1 MSRIR
6 KEPNIWISL
15 TPIVCL
21 VVCLACVISVF
32 GSDALNGGSQV
43 ALIIATAVCI
53 EMSYGFCGAHWHDFE
68 RAMTDKVK
76 DTAVSIFILLLI
88 GSLSASWM
96 LSGIV
101 PSLICYGIQIIHPSV
116 FLVCAC
122 AISAVVSI
130 TVGSSWTT
138 IATIGIA
145 LLGIGR
151 AEDFADCWIAGAIIS
166 GAYFGDKLSPLSD
179 TTVLASSISGTPL
192 FQHIRYMLL
201 TTIPTFAITL
211 LIFFVAGLFMGHQ
224 GVSDVAMYTEA
235 LNSKFN
241 ITPWLLLVPVFTGYL
256 IYRRTPSLIVLFTST
271 LLATAVALIAQPD
284 IISNV
289 GGEGN
294 HSFNN
299 MFRGTLVMLTGS
311 TSTDTGHELINSL
324 VETRG
329 MAGMLNTIWLIICAT
344 CFAGAM
350 TASGMLK
357 CFVQTIFNK
366 MRHTRLGLVTS
377 TVVNA
382 FSMNVITSDQYMSV
396 VLTANMFRD
405 EYEEQ
410 GYENRLLSRSCEDG
424 ATVTSV
430 LIPWNTCG
438 LAQSTVLGVAT
449 LVYAPY
455 CFFCYLSPLMSILHA
470 ALGYKIYKKEPL
482 TQTTS
487 I

>member
-1 MSRIR
+1 MSRVR
-6 KEPNIWISL
+6 KEPTIWISL

-96 LSGIV
+96 ISGVV
-101 PSLICYGIQIIHPSV
+101 PSLICYGIQIIHPAI
-116 FLVCAC
+116 FLMAAC
-122 AISAVVSI
+122 AISAIVSI

-151 AEDFADCWIAGAIIS
+151 AEDFADCWTAGAIIS

-179 TTVLASSISGTPL
+179 TTVLASSISGVPL
-192 FQHIRYMLL
+192 FKHIRYMLL
-201 TTIPTFAITL
+201 TTIPTFTITL
-211 LIFFVAGLFMGHQ
+211 VAFLIAGFFMGNETS
-224 GVSDVAMYTEA
+224 GDVEMYTEA
-235 LNSKFN
+235 LHGSFT
-241 ITPWLLLVPVFTGYL
+241 ISPWLLLVPVFTGYL
-256 IYRRTPSLIVLFTST
+256 IFRRTPSLIVLFAST
-271 LLATAVALIAQPD
+271 LVAAVVALIVQSDVVSA
-284 IISNV
+284 I
-289 GGEGN
+289 GGETN
-294 HSFNN
+294 YSFSN
-299 MFRGTLVMLTGS
+299 MLRGTLVMLTGS
-311 TSTDTGHELINSL
+311 TATETGHELINSL

-357 CFVQTIFNK
+357 CFVHTIFNK
-366 MRHTRLGLVTS
+366 LRKTRLGLVSS
-377 TVVNA
+377 TVMNA
-382 FSMNVITSDQYMSV
+382 ITMNVITSDQYMSV
-396 VLTANMFRD
+396 VLTANMFRE

-449 LVYAPY
+449 LAYAPY
-455 CFFCYLSPLMSILHA
+455 CFFCYLSPLMSIIHA
-470 ALGYKIYKKEPL
+470 ALGYKIYKRPPL
-482 TQTTS
+482 
-487 I
+487 

>member
-1 MSRIR
+1 MSRAR

-21 VVCLACVISVF
+21 VVCLALVISVF

-53 EMSYGFCGAHWHDFE
+53 EMSYFFCGGHWHDFE

-96 LSGIV
+96 LSGVV
-101 PSLICYGIQIIHPSV
+101 PSLICYGIQVIHPAV

-151 AEDFADCWIAGAIIS
+151 AEDFADCWTAGAIIS

-192 FQHIRYMLL
+192 FEHIRYMLL
-201 TTIPTFAITL
+201 TTIPTFVITL
-211 LIFFVAGLFMGHQ
+211 TIFFVAGLFMGHQ
-224 GVSDVAMYTEA
+224 APSDVTMYTEA
-235 LNSKFN
+235 LEGSFVVS
-241 ITPWLLLVPVFTGYL
+241 PWLLLVPVFTGYL
-256 IYRRTPSLIVLFTST
+256 IYRKTPSLIVLFAST
-271 LLATAVALIAQPD
+271 VVATIVAIIAQPD
-284 IISNV
+284 VISAV
-289 GGEGN
+289 GGEMD
-294 HSFNN
+294 HSFKN
-299 MFRGTLVMLTGS
+299 MFRGTLVMLTSS
-311 TSTDTGHELINSL
+311 TSTDTGHDLINSL

-357 CFVQTIFNK
+357 CFVHTIFDK
-366 MRHTRLGLVTS
+366 LRHSRLGLVSS

-382 FSMNVITSDQYMSV
+382 TTMNVITSDQYMSI
-396 VLTANMFRD
+396 VLTANMFRE

-438 LAQSTVLGVAT
+438 MAQSTVLGVAT
-449 LVYAPY
+449 IVYAPY

-470 ALGYKIYKKEPL
+470 AIGYKIYRKEP
-482 TQTTS
+482 QK
-487 I
+487 